1 MLAKNRRVSAGR
13 LSFSLPWHKGE
24 NIMLKRMKQLVRG
37 TPTAAT
43 GGSEQPLAGAGADAC

>member
-1 MLAKNRRVSAGR
+1 
-13 LSFSLPWHKGE
+13 
-24 NIMLKRMKQLVRG
+24 MLKRMKQLVRG